1 MLPPRL
7 IDMAVYLAAASLI
20 FAVNRDE
27 RHEFLPFVVVVVL
40 GILGEHFGGPGG
52 AMFILAMLLA
62 CAASTDVSERLI
74 PNRLVFP
81 AVLLGLLE
89 NTLGRP
95 GGLVFSLT
103 GMAVGFGVMFC
114 LFLFGAVGGGDV
126 KLAAA
131 VGAVAGP
138 WFAVGAVAWAVLF
151 SSLAGVAF
159 MAARGRLIELLRYTW
174 LYFKYLLYKIARRDF
189 NREPPAKA
197 DFEFPFAV
205 FIMLGCM
212 TEILFPGVMYRWLTV
227 FSNALSAISGAL

>member
-27 RHEFLPFVVVVVL
+27 RHEFLLFVLAFVL
-40 GILGEHFGGPGG
+40 GILGAYSGGPGG

-62 CAASTDVSERLI
+62 CAASVDVSERLI

-95 GGLVFSLT
+95 GGLVFSLA

-151 SSLAGVAF
+151 SSVSGVAF
-159 MAARGRLIELLRYTW
+159 MAVRGRLIELLRYTW

-189 NREPPAKA
+189 SSEPPARA